1 MWYVLYTKPRNEKK
15 TASLLA
21 IKGFTVFCPTQI
33 NIKQWS
39 DRKKKVEEPL
49 FRSYLFV
56 QLADYQKECVEV
68 LTTPGAVRFLWW
80 QKKPGIVRDEEI
92 EAIKLFLRVYDK
104 IETAAVTDLVQPG
117 DQVTITSGPFVQKT
131 GELIRIRGNKAYL
144 KIAALGVQLIAEVPA
159 TAVAPKTV

>member
-21 IKGFTVFCPTQI
+21 SKGFTVFCPTQI

-56 QLADYQKECVEV
+56 QLTDYQKECVDV
-68 LTTPGAVRFLWW
+68 LTTQGAVRFLWW
-80 QKKPGIVRDEEI
+80 QKKPGVVRDEEI

-104 IETAAVTDLVQPG
+104 IETSTISDWIQPG
-117 DQVTITSGPFVQKT
+117 DQVKIISGPFVEKT
-131 GELIRIRGNKAYL
+131 GELIKIRGNKAYL
-144 KIAALGVQLIAEVPA
+144 KIAALGVQLIAEVPT
-159 TAVAPKTV
+159 TAVVPTII